1 METIMV
7 LSNGSVLSR
16 KEPHELRP
24 SVPPIE
30 IKPGPYFTRD
40 GFPARVKKSVSTDRL
55 YAEKMN
61 AQTGKFE
68 YERGLV
74 YNLGERMTLEQ
85 AREWGARLGRC
96 AICGA
101 KLTDNKSVDD
111 GIGPV
116 CIKKLRRT
124 A

>member
-1 METIMV
+1 MQVLMT

-16 KEPHELRP
+16 KEPSDFKP
-24 SVPPIE
+24 STPPVE
-30 IKPGPYFTRD
+30 IKVGPYFTKD
-40 GFPARVKKSVSTDRL
+40 GFPARVKKSRGTDRL
-55 YAEKMN
+55 YAERMN
-61 AQTGKFE
+61 PETGKFG

-74 YNLGERMTLEQ
+74 YNLGERMTVEQ

-96 AICGA
+96 SICGA

-116 CIKKLRRT
+116 CIKKLKG
-124 A
+124 